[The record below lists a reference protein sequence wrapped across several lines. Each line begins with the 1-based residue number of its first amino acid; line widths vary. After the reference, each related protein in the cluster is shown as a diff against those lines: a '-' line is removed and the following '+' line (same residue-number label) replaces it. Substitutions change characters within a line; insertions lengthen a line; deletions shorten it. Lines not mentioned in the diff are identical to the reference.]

1 MEVFE
6 EISAAEIL
14 ESKET
19 VKLFVKLTEWTGFCT
34 EMQKAA
40 SMTCALLLF
49 FTTAVLRSST
59 NKMRFFEHLL

>member
-6 EISAAEIL
+6 EISTAEIL

-40 SMTCALLLF
+40 SMTCALSAMLF
-49 FTTAVLRSST
+49 FSNSSA
-59 NKMRFFEHLL
+59 